1 MNKLTDQQ
9 SQIEEVNRKLDVV
22 LEYLQIQKQKSA
34 MVDDLVSD
42 LSLIGKD
49 IYDTTVKELENRL
62 VEIDPDQ
69 LRELLLK
76 LVKNVPAFIRMID
89 MIESLTDLAKDA
101 GPMVNEMVI
110 DFTKKLHEF
119 EQKGYFEFLRESG
132 RIIDNIVIN
141 FSTDD
146 IRQLA
151 DNIVTIL
158 QTLKNL
164 TQPEV
169 LRGINNA
176 VKVFNSME
184 MEKIPEYSY
193 WRLLREMRS
202 HEMKRGMAF
211 MVIFMKNLAK
221 AGE

>member
-9 SQIEEVNRKLDVV
+9 SQIEEISSKLDTV
-22 LEYLQIQKQKSA
+22 LEYLQIQKRKSA
-34 MVDDLVSD
+34 VVDDLVSD

-49 IYDTTVKELENRL
+49 MYDTTVTELENRL

-69 LRELLLK
+69 LRELILK
-76 LVKNVPAFIRMID
+76 LVKNIPTFIRMID
-89 MIESLTDLAKDA
+89 TIESLTDLAKDA
-101 GPMVNEMVI
+101 SPMVNEMVI

-119 EQKGYFEFLRESG
+119 EQKGYFEFLRESA
-132 RIIDNIVIN
+132 RIIDNIVVN

-146 IRQLA
+146 IGQLA

-158 QTLKNL
+158 QTIKNL

-193 WRLLREMRS
+193 WRLLREMGS
-202 HEMKRGMAF
+202 SEMKRGMAF

-221 AGE
+221 AGK